1 MRENYL
7 LETKLNLESV
17 YQVRSILY
25 LFDRGIKF
33 AYSSELNNH
42 KYILG
47 VYQYEDI
54 SKIIQAFENVDKMV
68 ISKIR
73 ELQIDE
79 ISYVS
84 YKFVYEMGKSFEVII
99 VEQEKLLD
107 ILYRFRNFEI
117 LLDKD
122 KFVKKYDKDSIN
134 TIFWSR
140 PDELEFE
147 QSSKEFFLKLINIT
161 LYHKDK
167 DFIRSNLLF
176 DDIIDDLID
185 VINTHIAV
193 KYDNNIYLDVYGT
206 NLKRYLDNDYY
217 DELEYILNLDRK
229 NDLWT
234 GIFKSARLYRSIALE
249 ICNKLKYE
257 YIKQEDV
264 DVMKYLRDVY
274 DKEN

>member
-17 YQVRSILY
+17 YQVRSLLY
-25 LFDRGIKF
+25 LFDKGIKF
-33 AYSSELNNH
+33 AYSSDLNHH
-42 KYILG
+42 KYIIG
-47 VYQYEDI
+47 IYQYEDI
-54 SKIIQAFENVDKMV
+54 SKIISAFENVDKIV
-68 ISKIR
+68 LSKVR

-79 ISYVS
+79 ITYVS
-84 YKFVYEMGKSFEVII
+84 YKFVYEIGKYFEVII
-99 VEQEKLLD
+99 VEQDKLLD
-107 ILYRFRNFEI
+107 ILYRFKNFEV

-122 KFVKKYDKDSIN
+122 KFVKKYDKDSVK

-140 PDELEFE
+140 PDELEFQE
-147 QSSKEFFLKLINIT
+147 SNKEFFLKLINIT
-161 LYHKDK
+161 LYSKEE
-167 DFIRSNLLF
+167 DFIKSNLYF

-185 VINTHIAV
+185 IINTYIAV
-193 KYDNNIYLDVYGT
+193 KYDNNIFLDVYGT
-206 NLKRYLDNDYY
+206 NLKRYLENDYY

-234 GIFKSARLYRSIALE
+234 GIFKSARLYRSMALE
-249 ICNKLKYE
+249 ISNKLKYE